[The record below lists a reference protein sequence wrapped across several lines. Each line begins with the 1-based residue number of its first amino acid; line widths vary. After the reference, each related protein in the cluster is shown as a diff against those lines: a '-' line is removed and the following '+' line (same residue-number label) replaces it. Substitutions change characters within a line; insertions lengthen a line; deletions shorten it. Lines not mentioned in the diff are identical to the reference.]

1 MHAWLKIDSNRIIT
15 YISAKHYLTNV
26 VVSMMDLLG
35 YTSNLLSKLFFM
47 LSRKSFLQST
57 GLAAGAALVPGFSLA
72 LTPGSIAAG
81 RPILTKPERS
91 NSYWYIG
98 HLLSVLLDSVD
109 TGGQFSLLKMTE
121 PKGLEPPPH
130 IHTREDEIFTLL
142 EGEMMFTCGG
152 ETFHAKTGDTMFLP
166 KNILHSFQVVT
177 EKAEVLIALTP
188 GGLEKFFIE
197 MSMKAPEMRAP
208 PMPSGP
214 PDIQRLITTAGRY
227 GVKFPK
233 RP

>member
-1 MHAWLKIDSNRIIT
+1 MIDLRAYPT
-15 YISAKHYLTNV
+15 
-26 VVSMMDLLG
+26 
-35 YTSNLLSKLFFM
+35 NLLSKSFLM

-57 GLAAGAALVPGFSLA
+57 GFSIGAALVPGFSLA
-72 LTPGSIAAG
+72 VAARPMATG
-81 RPILTKPERS
+81 KPILTKPERS
-91 NSYWYIG
+91 NSYWYTG

-142 EGEMMFTCGG
+142 EGEIMFTCGG

-177 EKAEVLIALTP
+177 DKAEVLIVLTP
-188 GGLEKFFIE
+188 AGLEKFFIE
-197 MSMKAPEMRAP
+197 MSMKVPEMKAP

-214 PDIQRLITTAGRY
+214 PDIQRLISTAGRY
-227 GVKFPK
+227 GVQFPQ